1 MQGKFLQRVA
11 KKVGPC
17 YRKVKVDLAG
27 KKIFVLGL
35 EEQALS
41 LIRFLVS
48 QKAHVTAF
56 DKVSE
61 AAALEKVL

>member
-1 MQGKFLQRVA
+1 M
-11 KKVGPC
+11 
-17 YRKVKVDLAG
+17 DLAG